1 MDPALI
7 FSIIEK
13 GLTLIPVLIQ
23 AGEEVIPLVQRLMQ
37 VAKGGADGTV
47 TDAELTALEADL
59 DAQLADFNAALPPE
73 AAS

>member
-1 MDPALI
+1 MDPVLI

-23 AGEEVIPLVQRLMQ
+23 AGQEVIPLVQRLAQ

-47 TDAELTALEADL
+47 TQAELDALEKDL
-59 DAQLADFNAALPPE
+59 DQSLDDFNTPMA
-73 AAS
+73 